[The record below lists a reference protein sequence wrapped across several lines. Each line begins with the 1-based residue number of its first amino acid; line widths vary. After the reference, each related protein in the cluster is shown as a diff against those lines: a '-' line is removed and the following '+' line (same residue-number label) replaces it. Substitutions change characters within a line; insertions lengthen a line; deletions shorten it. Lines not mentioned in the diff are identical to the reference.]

1 MAQDPS
7 IELLKSLVTYAD
19 GTLFWRRRSPEH
31 FRRPGFSE
39 TWNRKYAAHP
49 VGVSVKK
56 RGGHLTFKINLP
68 DEYYEVFVHRAVW
81 ALVHGSWPE
90 NQIDHIDRNPRNN
103 RPENLRDVTASVNQ
117 MNKDV
122 TGTIQFYGVR
132 FRPKTGRFEARVK
145 KDGKEYHVGSFST
158 AVLAAKARDRV
169 ALLLHGENVAL
180 NFPQKKSQV

>member
-7 IELLKSLVTYAD
+7 IELLRSLVNYAD

-31 FRRPGFSE
+31 FRRPGFAE
-39 TWNRKYAAHP
+39 TWNRKYATQP

-56 RGGHLTFKINLP
+56 RGGHMTFKINLP

-103 RPENLRDVTASVNQ
+103 RPENLREVTASVNQ
-117 MNKDV
+117 MNKEV
-122 TGTIQFYGVR
+122 AGSVKFYGVR
-132 FRPKTGRFEARVK
+132 FRPNTRRFEARVK

-169 ALLLHGENVAL
+169 AVLLHGEDVPL
-180 NFPQKKSQV
+180 NFPKNFSRS